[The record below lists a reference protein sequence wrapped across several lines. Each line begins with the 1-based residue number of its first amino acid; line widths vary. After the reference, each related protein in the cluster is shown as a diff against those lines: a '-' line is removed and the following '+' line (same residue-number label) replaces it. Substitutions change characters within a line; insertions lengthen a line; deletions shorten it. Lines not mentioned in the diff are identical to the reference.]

1 MTGTNTVGTRRS
13 PYRAGLRH
21 RRGLAGVWVIAAG
34 PALLTM
40 LCFTLEIGNLWLAR
54 GELETALEAAALA
67 AVKEWRDTNSASQ
80 ARDFAVVYAA
90 ANTIAG
96 APVILSRN
104 DGGGGVH
111 GNLVCNGEIVLGEI
125 RGANCD
131 SFVFDAN
138 SSPVAA
144 YGVRTRKTAQV
155 TPVFQN
161 LFGVPIGPFFVSAQ
175 VEAMCEAPEGLPKLV
190 RISQYLCN

>member
-1 MTGTNTVGTRRS
+1 MTGTTMADARR
-13 PYRAGLRH
+13 RAGLRGRRR

-40 LCFTLEIGNLWLAR
+40 LCFAVEIGNLWLAR

-67 AVKEWRDTNSASQ
+67 AVQEWQDTNSTSQ

-90 ANTIAG
+90 ANTVAG
-96 APVILSRN
+96 SPVILNRN
-104 DGGGGVH
+104 DGGGGVNDNFDC
-111 GNLVCNGEIVLGEI
+111 GGEIVLGEI
-125 RGANCD
+125 RGAACD

-144 YGVRTRKTAQV
+144 FGVQTRKVFEV

-161 LFGVPIGPFFVSAQ
+161 LLGAPIGAFTVSAQ
-175 VEAMCEAPEGLPKLV
+175 VEAMCETPNGLPKLV
-190 RISQYLCN
+190 RISQFLCN